1 MNKQEQKHISKLM
14 SLALRHQPDSI
25 GIQLDEEGWVN
36 TNELISGINNKGIK
50 LNIESLRILV
60 AENDKKRFTFNEDE
74 SKIRANQGH
83 SVDVDLKLEAIEPP
97 VVLYHGTVSKY
108 MESIRE
114 NGLVK
119 RNRQH
124 VHLSKDKET
133 ATKVGSRRGVPIIL
147 VINSKL
153 MHEAGYKFYL
163 SKNGVWLT
171 DQVPAEFIDFK

>member
-50 LNIESLRILV
+50 LDIKALRILV

-83 SVDVDLKLEAIEPP
+83 SIDVDLKLEAIEPP

-108 MESIRE
+108 MESIRK

-119 RNRQH
+119 GNRQH

-133 ATKVGSRRGVPIIL
+133 ATIVGTRRGAPIIL
-147 VINSKL
+147 IINSKL
-153 MHEAGYKFYL
+153 MHDSGHKFCL

-171 DQVPAEFIDFK
+171 DEVPAEFIDFK

>member
-1 MNKQEQKHISKLM
+1 M
-14 SLALRHQPDSI
+14 
-25 GIQLDEEGWVN
+25 
-36 TNELISGINNKGIK
+36 
-50 LNIESLRILV
+50 

-108 MESIRE
+108 MESIRK

-119 RNRQH
+119 GNRQH

-133 ATKVGSRRGVPIIL
+133 ATIVGTRRGAPIIL
-147 VINSKL
+147 IINSKL
-153 MHEAGYKFYL
+153 MHDSGHKFCL

-171 DQVPAEFIDFK
+171 DEVPAEFIDFK